1 MAFNEYRGGIQ
12 TLNILESEIGLVTKT
27 RTATADSVEVGEDGI
42 IRAGSLFTGV
52 NEYGIVFEDYTL
64 DETAY
69 PISVIFQ
76 GRVRAE
82 RVSSDA
88 YALKSDFAGQGLY
101 LIEPVTGATG
111 ATGSTGATGA
121 TS

>member
-12 TLNILESEIGLVTKT
+12 SLNILESEIGLVTKT
-27 RTATADSVEVGEDGI
+27 RTANADTCEVGNDGV

-52 NEYGIVFEDYTL
+52 NEYGIVFADYNL
-64 DETAY
+64 DQTAY

-82 RVSSDA
+82 RVSSAA
-88 YALKSDFAGQGLY
+88 YAKKSDFAGQGLY

-111 ATGSTGATGA
+111 ATGA

>member
-1 MAFNEYRGGIQ
+1 MAFNEFRGGVQ
-12 TLNILESEIGLVTKT
+12 SLNILESEIGLVTKT
-27 RTATADSVEVGEDGI
+27 RTATADSVEIGDDGI

-52 NEYGIVFEDYTL
+52 NEYGIVFEDYSF
-64 DETAY
+64 DGDY

-76 GRVRAE
+76 GRVRAD

-88 YALKSDFAGQGLY
+88 YALKSDFTAQGLY

-111 ATGSTGATGA
+111 ATGATGLH
-121 TS
+121 